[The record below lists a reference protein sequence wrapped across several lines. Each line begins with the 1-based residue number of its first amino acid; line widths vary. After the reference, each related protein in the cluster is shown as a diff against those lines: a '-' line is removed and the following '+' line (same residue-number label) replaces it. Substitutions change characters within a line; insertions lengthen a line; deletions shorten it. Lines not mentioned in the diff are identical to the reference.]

1 MDGITNLQSQLTDST
16 QQGTLHKS
24 KLDLAQMRVAE
35 LQTELQSQQQQ
46 HWVSI
51 GLHLS
56 THVRTFWLNISPIPP
71 HGGER
76 WRSTAGE
83 SLCVECVFT
92 VLHGGT
98 YA

>member
-46 HWVSI
+46 H
-51 GLHLS
+51 
-56 THVRTFWLNISPIPP
+56 
-71 HGGER
+71 
-76 WRSTAGE
+76 
-83 SLCVECVFT
+83 
-92 VLHGGT
+92 
-98 YA
+98 